1 MGDSMI
7 GRIELA
13 PLLPAP
19 AVGRNLIEDLLSRS
33 RHNTESLGRNFI
45 PQRMP
50 EGVPTLGRHTVSL
63 SDVQRAYVTAP
74 VFRSSE
80 RRELLWN
87 NFLSLTARVRNAVP
101 VNAVMIGGSF
111 TTWKQAPADI
121 DAVFVID
128 KRHLARLSDQNDI
141 KMLTSLSSGGG
152 KKIRELGIDSYT
164 LDWEA
169 IPRTIKDNPAHR
181 DYLVSRGYWDD
192 WLQRSGSKIEEPNEG
207 HAVPRR
213 GYLEVIIDGY
223 SAHV

>member
-1 MGDSMI
+1 MT
-7 GRIELA
+7 GRIEQT

-19 AVGRNLIEDLLSRS
+19 AVGSDLIDDLLSCS
-33 RHNTESLGRNFI
+33 RHNTEGLGRNFI
-45 PQRMP
+45 PQRTP
-50 EGVPTLGRHTVSL
+50 DGVPTLGRHSVSL

-87 NFLSLTARVRNAVP
+87 NFLSLTARVRIAVP

-111 TTWKQAPADI
+111 TTWKQTPADI

-192 WLQRSGSKIEEPNEG
+192 WLQRSSSKIEEPNEG